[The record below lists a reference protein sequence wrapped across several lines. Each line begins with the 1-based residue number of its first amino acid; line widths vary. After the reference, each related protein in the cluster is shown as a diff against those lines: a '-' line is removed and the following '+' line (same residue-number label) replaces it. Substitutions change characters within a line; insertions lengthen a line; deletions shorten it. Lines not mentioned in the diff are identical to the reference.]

1 MHYALCVEK
10 MDILQIAGIGIITAF
25 SVILLRENKSEVALL
40 IGIAGGLLIVL
51 SVIDYFADIFG
62 VIRAISDRAGI
73 PNQLFSII
81 TRIIIIGYIADF
93 SAGIV
98 EDAGL
103 KSVSEKVILGG
114 KLIIMALALP
124 IVVMLFDT
132 VAELI
137 S

>member
-1 MHYALCVEK
+1 
-10 MDILQIAGIGIITAF
+10 MDIIQIAGIGIITAF

-51 SVIDYFADIFG
+51 SVVDYFADIFG

-73 PNQLFSII
+73 PNQLFSTIV
-81 TRIIIIGYIADF
+81 RIIVIGYIADF

-114 KLIIMALALP
+114 KLLIMALALP

>member
-1 MHYALCVEK
+1 

-25 SVILLRENKSEVALL
+25 SVILLRENKSEVAML

-62 VIRAISDRAGI
+62 AIRAISDRAGI
-73 PNQLFSII
+73 PNQLFSTI
-81 TRIIIIGYIADF
+81 TRIIVIGYIADF

-103 KSVSEKVILGG
+103 KSVSDKVILGG
-114 KLIIMALALP
+114 KLIIMVLALP
-124 IVVMLFDT
+124 IVIMLFDT
-132 VAELI
+132 VAQLI